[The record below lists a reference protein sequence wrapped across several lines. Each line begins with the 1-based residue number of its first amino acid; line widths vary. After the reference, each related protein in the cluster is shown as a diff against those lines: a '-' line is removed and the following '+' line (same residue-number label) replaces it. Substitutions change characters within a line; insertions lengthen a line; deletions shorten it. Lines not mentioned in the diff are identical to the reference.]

1 MPWSLNEG
9 EIVQDPEGVS
19 WTEAVKHQRAFFAN
33 KARVAAMYTELDAT
47 TEEYVEMAAIPEEPV
62 AMSQITPSSLSPFAA
77 ELVNLLLKDD
87 RERSLTASIAQS
99 QESIAEHLRQTQEER
114 QALVAALAQIGNPTI
129 NVAPADVQV
138 DVNVPPAEVRV
149 EAAQI
154 HLPAPEVTVQAA
166 AAPNVTVTPEIIL
179 PSPTKTITF
188 ERDFDG
194 RVTKADVTEQ

>member
-1 MPWSLNEG
+1 MLWSLSEG
-9 EIVQDPEGVS
+9 KIIEDPEGVS
-19 WTEAVKHQRAFFAN
+19 WTEAVKHQRAFLAN
-33 KARVAAMYTELDAT
+33 ESRVASMYTELDAV
-47 TEEYVEMAAIPEEPV
+47 TEEHAEEVEPATEQVQLQHSP
-62 AMSQITPSSLSPFAA
+62 LSPFAA
-77 ELVNLLLKDD
+77 ELVGLLLKDD

-114 QALVAALAQIGNPTI
+114 QALVAALATIGNPTI
-129 NVAPADVQV
+129 NVSPADVQV

-154 HLPAPEVTVQAA
+154 HLPAPEVVVQAA
-166 AAPNVTVTPEIIL
+166 AAPNVTVNPEIIL
-179 PSPTKTITF
+179 PSPSKTITF

>member
-1 MPWSLNEG
+1 MLWSLSEG
-9 EIVQDPEGVS
+9 KIIEDPEGVS
-19 WTEAVKHQRAFFAN
+19 WTEAVKHQRAFLAN
-33 KARVAAMYTELDAT
+33 ESRVASMYTELDAV
-47 TEEYVEMAAIPEEPV
+47 TEEYAEEVELGTAQAQLQHSP
-62 AMSQITPSSLSPFAA
+62 LSPFAA
-77 ELVNLLLKDD
+77 ELVGLLLKDD

-114 QALVAALAQIGNPTI
+114 QALVAALATIGNPTI
-129 NVAPADVQV
+129 NVSPADVQV

-166 AAPNVTVTPEIIL
+166 AAPNVTVSPEIVL